1 MIAQNKICASLT
13 AKSTYTLIF
22 PYSKMTDSS
31 NSDIM
36 IETEGLSKYYGDFI
50 AVEDLSF
57 TIKRGEVVAFLGPNG
72 AGKSTTMKMLT
83 GYLAPS
89 SGTARVCGLEVA
101 ANRDEVANRIGY
113 LPENGPL
120 YEEMTPLSLLNF
132 FGDARSIPAEKKEH
146 RIEMVIDQCALKTVL
161 NKPIGKLSRGFRQ
174 RVGMA
179 NVLLHEPDV
188 LIMDEPT
195 AGLDPNQV
203 LEVRKTIK
211 GLGKTILLSTHILQ
225 EVPEVADRILLINQG
240 RLIFEG
246 TPEELKSEPSLD
258 SWFNSKTMT
267 AA

>member
-1 MIAQNKICASLT
+1 
-13 AKSTYTLIF
+13 
-22 PYSKMTDSS
+22 MTDDTYH
-31 NSDIM
+31 DIM
-36 IETEGLSKYYGDFI
+36 IETEALSKYYGDFI
-50 AVEDLSF
+50 AVENLTFSVR
-57 TIKRGEVVAFLGPNG
+57 KGEIVAFLGPNG

-89 SGTARVCGLEVA
+89 AGTAKVCGMEVA
-101 ANRDEVANRIGY
+101 QNRDEVANRIGY

-132 FGDARSIPAEKKEH
+132 FADARSMPSARKSE
-146 RIEMVIDQCALKTVL
+146 RIDQVIQQCALQTVL
-161 NKPIGKLSRGFRQ
+161 SKPIGKLSRGFRQ

-179 NVLLHEPDV
+179 NVLLHEPEV

-225 EVPEVADRILLINQG
+225 EVPQVADRIILINQG
-240 RLIFEG
+240 RLIFQG
-246 TPEELKSEPSLD
+246 TPEELKDEPSLD
-258 SWFNSKTMT
+258 GWFNRQTMD

>member
-1 MIAQNKICASLT
+1 MSESIAHPT
-13 AKSTYTLIF
+13 
-22 PYSKMTDSS
+22 P
-31 NSDIM
+31 M
-36 IETEGLSKYYGDFI
+36 IEAKGLCKYYGEFI
-50 AVEDLSF
+50 AVEDLNF
-57 TIKRGEVVAFLGPNG
+57 TINEGEVVAFLGPNG

-83 GYLAPS
+83 GFLAPS
-89 SGTARVCGLEVA
+89 AGTSRICGLEVSE
-101 ANRDEVANRIGY
+101 NRAEVANRIGY

-120 YEEMTPLSLLNF
+120 YEEMTPVDLLNF
-132 FGDARSIPAEKKEH
+132 FGDARGMDKNLKAN
-146 RIEMVIDQCALKTVL
+146 RIEKVIDQCALQTVVT
-161 NKPIGKLSRGFRQ
+161 KPIAKLSRGFRQ

-225 EVPEVADRILLINQG
+225 EVRNVADRILLINQG
-240 RLIFEG
+240 RLVFSG
-246 TPEELKSEPSLD
+246 TPDDLKEESSLD
-258 SWFNSKTMT
+258 DWFNRETK

>member
-1 MIAQNKICASLT
+1 
-13 AKSTYTLIF
+13 
-22 PYSKMTDSS
+22 MTD
-31 NSDIM
+31 DTHPDVM
-36 IETEGLSKYYGDFI
+36 IETDALSKYYGDFI
-50 AVEDLSF
+50 AVENLTFSVR
-57 TIKRGEVVAFLGPNG
+57 KGEIVAFLGPNG

-89 SGTARVCGLEVA
+89 AGTAKVCGMEVA
-101 ANRDEVANRIGY
+101 QNRDEVANRIGY

-132 FGDARSIPAEKKEH
+132 FADARSMASARKSE
-146 RIEMVIDQCALKTVL
+146 RIDQVIQQCALQTVL
-161 NKPIGKLSRGFRQ
+161 SKPIGKLSRGFRQ

-179 NVLLHEPDV
+179 NVLLHEPEV

-225 EVPEVADRILLINQG
+225 EVPQVADRIILINQG
-240 RLIFEG
+240 RLIFQG
-246 TPEELKSEPSLD
+246 TPEELKDEPSLD
-258 SWFNSKTMT
+258 GWFNRKTMD

>member
-1 MIAQNKICASLT
+1 MSESIAHPT
-13 AKSTYTLIF
+13 
-22 PYSKMTDSS
+22 P
-31 NSDIM
+31 M
-36 IETEGLSKYYGDFI
+36 IEAKGLCKYYGDFI
-50 AVEDLSF
+50 AVEDLNF
-57 TIKRGEVVAFLGPNG
+57 AINEGEVVAFLGPNG

-83 GYLAPS
+83 GFLSPS
-89 SGTARVCGLEVA
+89 AGTSRICGLEVSE
-101 ANRDEVANRIGY
+101 NRAEVANRIGY

-120 YEEMTPLSLLNF
+120 YEEMTPVDLLNF
-132 FGDARSIPAEKKEH
+132 FGDARGMDKNLKAN
-146 RIEMVIDQCALKTVL
+146 RIEKVIDQCALQTVVT
-161 NKPIGKLSRGFRQ
+161 KPIAKLSRGFRQ

-225 EVPEVADRILLINQG
+225 EVRNVADRILLINQG
-240 RLIFEG
+240 RLVFSG
-246 TPEELKSEPSLD
+246 TPDDLKEESSLD
-258 SWFNSKTMT
+258 DWFNRETK

>member
-1 MIAQNKICASLT
+1 
-13 AKSTYTLIF
+13 
-22 PYSKMTDSS
+22 
-31 NSDIM
+31 M
-36 IETEGLSKYYGDFI
+36 IEAKGLCKYYGEFI
-50 AVEDLSF
+50 AVEDLNF
-57 TIKRGEVVAFLGPNG
+57 TINEGEVVAFLGPNG

-83 GYLAPS
+83 GFLAPS
-89 SGTARVCGLEVA
+89 AGTSRICGLEVSE
-101 ANRDEVANRIGY
+101 NRAEVANRIGY

-120 YEEMTPLSLLNF
+120 YEEMTPVDLLNF
-132 FGDARSIPAEKKEH
+132 FGDARGMDKNLKAN
-146 RIEMVIDQCALKTVL
+146 RIEKVIDQCALQTVVT
-161 NKPIGKLSRGFRQ
+161 KPIAKLSRGFRQ

-225 EVPEVADRILLINQG
+225 EVRNVADRILLINQG
-240 RLIFEG
+240 RLVFSG
-246 TPEELKSEPSLD
+246 TPDDLKEESSLD
-258 SWFNSKTMT
+258 DWFNRETK

>member
-1 MIAQNKICASLT
+1 MSEST
-13 AKSTYTLIF
+13 AHST
-22 PYSKMTDSS
+22 P
-31 NSDIM
+31 M
-36 IETEGLSKYYGDFI
+36 IEAKGLCKYYGDFI
-50 AVEDLSF
+50 AVEDLNF
-57 TIKRGEVVAFLGPNG
+57 TINEGEIVAFLGPNG

-83 GYLAPS
+83 GFLAPS
-89 SGTARVCGLEVA
+89 AGTSRICGLEVSE
-101 ANRDEVANRIGY
+101 NRAEVANRIGY

-120 YEEMTPLSLLNF
+120 YEEMTPVDLLNF
-132 FGDARSIPAEKKEH
+132 FGDARGMDKALKAN
-146 RIEMVIDQCALKTVL
+146 RIEKVIDQCALQTVVT
-161 NKPIGKLSRGFRQ
+161 KPISKLSRGFRQ

-225 EVPEVADRILLINQG
+225 EVRNVADRILLIHQG
-240 RLIFEG
+240 RLIFSG
-246 TPEELKSEPSLD
+246 TPEDLREESSLD
-258 SWFNSKTMT
+258 DWFNRETK

>member
-1 MIAQNKICASLT
+1 
-13 AKSTYTLIF
+13 
-22 PYSKMTDSS
+22 
-31 NSDIM
+31 M
-36 IETEGLSKYYGDFI
+36 IEAKGLCKYYGNFI
-50 AVEDLSF
+50 AVEDLNF
-57 TIKRGEVVAFLGPNG
+57 TINEGEVVAFLGPNG

-83 GYLAPS
+83 GFLAPS
-89 SGTARVCGLEVA
+89 AGTSRICGLEVSE
-101 ANRDEVANRIGY
+101 NRAEVANRIGY

-120 YEEMTPLSLLNF
+120 YEEMTPVDLLNF
-132 FGDARSIPAEKKEH
+132 FGDARGMDKNLKAN
-146 RIEMVIDQCALKTVL
+146 RIEKVIDQCALQTVVT
-161 NKPIGKLSRGFRQ
+161 KPISKLSRGFRQ

-225 EVPEVADRILLINQG
+225 EVRNVADRILLINQG
-240 RLIFEG
+240 RLVFSG
-246 TPEELKSEPSLD
+246 TPDDLKEESSLD
-258 SWFNSKTMT
+258 DWFNRETK

>member
-1 MIAQNKICASLT
+1 
-13 AKSTYTLIF
+13 
-22 PYSKMTDSS
+22 MTDISS
-31 NSDIM
+31 SDIM
-36 IETEGLSKYYGDFI
+36 IETDGLSKYYGSFK
-50 AVEDLSF
+50 AVEDLTFSV
-57 TIKRGEVVAFLGPNG
+57 REGEVVAFLGPNG

-89 SGTARVCGLEVA
+89 TGSAKVCGMEVA
-101 ANRDEVANRIGY
+101 GNRDKVANRIGY

-120 YEEMTPLSLLNF
+120 YEEMTPMSLLNF
-132 FGDARSIPAEKKEH
+132 FGDARGIAQEQKQE
-146 RIEMVIDQCALKTVL
+146 RIEKVVEQCALQTVL
-161 NKPIGKLSRGFRQ
+161 NKSIGKLSRGFRQ

-225 EVPEVADRILLINQG
+225 EVPEVADRILLIDQG
-240 RLIFEG
+240 KLIFEG
-246 TPEELKSEPSLD
+246 TPDDIKNEDSLD
-258 SWFNSKTMT
+258 KWFNRQTI
-267 AA
+267 AVA